1 MITETLIHG
10 IGTTVVLYRS
20 DLARLPL
27 NELLESLNSSSP
39 LTQFNKENNIG
50 LGDSTLSDSISKSRM
65 DEELKQTEDRT
76 RDVERQLEDLR
87 AEREELVRR
96 ASVIRS
102 ARDLFFSDQ
111 TKSKTAP
118 QPGPSI
124 PDNDLLRVVTG
135 IEADTFQHLTIGQ
148 AVLAVLRENGNKWT
162 TLAEFEVEFKKRGKT
177 TGYNSLDQTIRD
189 SKITE
194 RLESKKENNRNYF
207 RLKQ

>member
-124 PDNDLLRVVTG
+124 PDDDLLRVVTG

>member
-76 RDVERQLEDLR
+76 RDVE
-87 AEREELVRR
+87 
-96 ASVIRS
+96 
-102 ARDLFFSDQ
+102 
-111 TKSKTAP
+111 P
-118 QPGPSI
+118 
-124 PDNDLLRVVTG
+124 
-135 IEADTFQHLTIGQ
+135 
-148 AVLAVLRENGNKWT
+148 
-162 TLAEFEVEFKKRGKT
+162 RG
-177 TGYNSLDQTIRD
+177 SLQ
-189 SKITE
+189 
-194 RLESKKENNRNYF
+194 NRP
-207 RLKQ
+207 